1 MERTFDVYA
10 IEEEGTAAAKMAA
23 AGGRSEGGGGAAR
36 SGEVS
41 EAMQGS
47 SSEAF

>member
-10 IEEEGTAAAKMAA
+10 IEEGTAAAKTAA